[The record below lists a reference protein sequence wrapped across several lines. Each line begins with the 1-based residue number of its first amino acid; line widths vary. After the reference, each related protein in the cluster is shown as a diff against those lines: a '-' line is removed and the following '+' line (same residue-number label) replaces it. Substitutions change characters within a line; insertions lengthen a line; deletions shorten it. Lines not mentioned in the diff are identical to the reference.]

1 MPNTRLMVMPIVR
14 LALAQTNPTVGA
26 IEANLSQA
34 LAEIRKAKEQSAD
47 LVVFG
52 EMAITGYPIEDLA
65 SRESFI
71 LDAELAVRR
80 LANDLSSPEFTGLAV
95 VIGHPAMASA
105 QEQTGWAIAKNC
117 ATVIID
123 GQIVGRYAKHHLPN
137 YSVFDEYRNF
147 VPGNDLL
154 TFEHKG
160 LRFSTVICE
169 DIWQQGG
176 PVAKL
181 AEQNTDVALILNGS
195 PFEIDKDDKRLALV
209 KELVKRQS
217 CAAAYV
223 NLVGGQDDLVFDG
236 DSIVVDSKGRLVAR
250 AKQFKSDLVLIDIE
264 AKDELKV
271 VGEHHLTRPND
282 NWQAWNALVL
292 GLRDYI
298 QKNGFKSVVLG
309 LSGGIDSAVCA
320 TIAADAIGAENVF
333 GVSMPSRYSSDGSK
347 DDAEELASRRGI
359 KYRVQPIEE
368 MVKPFETS
376 LGLTGLSAENLQAR
390 VRGVILMGLSN
401 KEGHLTLTTG
411 NKSELAVGYS
421 TIYGDTV
428 GGYAPLKDVEKTLVW
443 ELARWRNQ
451 YAASRNEV
459 EPIPVSSIEKAPSA
473 ELRPDQVDQDS
484 LPPYDVLDSILDA
497 YVNQRK
503 STAEIVAFGFS
514 EELVSK
520 ILTLVDKAEWK
531 RRQGAIGPKITG
543 MAFGRDRR
551 LPITNKYKG

>member
-1 MPNTRLMVMPIVR
+1 MVMPIVR

-26 IEANLSQA
+26 IQANLAQA
-34 LAEIRKAKEQSAD
+34 IVEIRKAKEQGAD

-71 LDAELAVRR
+71 LEAELAVRSI
-80 LANDLSSPEFTGLAV
+80 ASELSSPEFSDLAV

-117 ATVIID
+117 ASVIIN

-147 VPGNDLL
+147 VPGNELL

-181 AEQNTDVALILNGS
+181 ADQNTDVALILNGS

-209 KELVKRQS
+209 KDLVKRQNCS
-217 CAAAYV
+217 AVYV

-236 DSIVVDSKGRLVAR
+236 DSIVIDSKCRLVAR
-250 AKQFKSDLVLIDIE
+250 AKQFKNDLVLIDVE

-298 QKNGFKSVVLG
+298 KKNGFKSVVLG

-320 TIAADAIGAENVF
+320 TIAADAIGAENVY

-347 DDAEELASRRGI
+347 DDAEDLASRRGI
-359 KYRVQPIEE
+359 NYRIQPIEE
-368 MVKPFETS
+368 MVKPFETG
-376 LGLTGLSAENLQAR
+376 LELTGLSAENLQAR

-451 YAASRNEV
+451 YAVSRNEV

-484 LPPYDVLDSILDA
+484 LPPYDVLDAILDA
-497 YVNQRK
+497 YVNQKR
-503 STAEIVAFGFS
+503 SSAEIASYGFS

-520 ILTLVDKAEWK
+520 ILGLADKAEWK

>member
-1 MPNTRLMVMPIVR
+1 MPNVR
-14 LALAQTNPTVGA
+14 LALAQTNPTVGDIQGNLVGIWNV
-26 IEANLSQA
+26 IEQA
-34 LAEIRKAKEQSAD
+34 VTDEAD
-47 LVVFG
+47 ILVFG

-71 LDAELAVRR
+71 LEAELAVRD
-80 LANDLSSPEFTGLAV
+80 LAKKLTSSQFKDLAV
-95 VIGHPAMASA
+95 VLGHPAMASA

-117 ATVIID
+117 ASVII
-123 GQIVGRYAKHHLPN
+123 GGNIIGTYAKHHLPN
-137 YSVFDEYRNF
+137 YSVFDEYRTF
-147 VPGNDLL
+147 VSGNELL

-169 DIWQQGG
+169 DIWQSGG

-181 AEQNTDVALILNGS
+181 GDANTDVALILNGS
-195 PFEIDKDDKRLALV
+195 PFEIDKDDRRLSLVTELAKRHH
-209 KELVKRQS
+209 

-236 DSIVVDSKGRLVAR
+236 DSIIVDSKARMIARL
-250 AKQFKSDLVLIDIE
+250 KQFKTDLVMIDIE

-271 VGEHHLTRPND
+271 VGEHHLTKPND

-292 GLRDYI
+292 GLRDYV

-320 TIAADAIGAENVF
+320 TIAADAIGAENVY

-347 DDAEELASRRGI
+347 DDALDLASRRGI
-359 KYRVQPIEE
+359 NYQVQTIEDL
-368 MVKPFETS
+368 VKPFETQLS
-376 LGLTGLSAENLQAR
+376 LDGLPAENLQAR
-390 VRGVILMGLSN
+390 VRGVILMALSN
-401 KEGHLTLTTG
+401 KDGHLTLTTG
-411 NKSELAVGYS
+411 NKTELAVGYS

-443 ELARWRNQ
+443 ELARWRNA
-451 YAASRNEV
+451 YAVSRGEV
-459 EPIPVSSIEKAPSA
+459 EPIPVNSIEKPPSA

-497 YVNQRK
+497 YINRRK
-503 STAEIVAFGFS
+503 SRAEIVAFGFD
-514 EELVSK
+514 EEMVHK
-520 ILTLVDKAEWK
+520 VLTLVDRAEWK

>member
-1 MPNTRLMVMPIVR
+1 MPNVR
-14 LALAQTNPTVGA
+14 LALAQTNPTVGDIQGNLVGIWNV
-26 IEANLSQA
+26 IEQA
-34 LAEIRKAKEQSAD
+34 VTDKAD
-47 LVVFG
+47 ILVFG

-71 LDAELAVRR
+71 LEAELAVRD
-80 LANDLSSPEFTGLAV
+80 LAQKLTASQFKDLAV

-117 ATVIID
+117 ASVII
-123 GQIVGRYAKHHLPN
+123 GGEIIGTYAKHHLPN
-137 YSVFDEYRNF
+137 YSVFDEYRTF
-147 VPGNDLL
+147 VSGNELL

-169 DIWQQGG
+169 DIWQSGG

-181 AEQNTDVALILNGS
+181 GDANTDVALILNGS
-195 PFEIDKDDKRLALV
+195 PFEIDKDDRRLSLVTELAKRHH
-209 KELVKRQS
+209 

-236 DSIVVDSKGRLVAR
+236 DSIIVDSKARMIARL
-250 AKQFKSDLVLIDIE
+250 KQFKTDLVMIDIE
-264 AKDELKV
+264 AKDDLKV
-271 VGEHHLTRPND
+271 VGEHHLTKPND

-292 GLRDYI
+292 GLRDYV

-320 TIAADAIGAENVF
+320 TIAADAIGAENVY

-347 DDAEELASRRGI
+347 DDALDLASRRGI
-359 KYRVQPIEE
+359 IYQVQTIEDL
-368 MVKPFETS
+368 VKPFETQLS
-376 LGLTGLSAENLQAR
+376 LDGLPAENLQAR
-390 VRGVILMGLSN
+390 VRGVILMALSN
-401 KEGHLTLTTG
+401 KDGHLTLTTG
-411 NKSELAVGYS
+411 NKTELAVGYS

-443 ELARWRNQ
+443 ELARWRNA
-451 YAASRNEV
+451 YAISRGEV
-459 EPIPVSSIEKAPSA
+459 EPIPVNSIEKPPSA

-497 YVNQRK
+497 YINRRK
-503 STAEIVAFGFS
+503 SRAEIVAFGFD
-514 EELVSK
+514 EEMVHK
-520 ILTLVDKAEWK
+520 VLTLVDRAEWK

>member
-1 MPNTRLMVMPIVR
+1 MPNVR
-14 LALAQTNPTVGA
+14 LALAQTNPTVGDIQGNLVGIWNA
-26 IEANLSQA
+26 IEQA
-34 LAEIRKAKEQSAD
+34 VTDKAD
-47 LVVFG
+47 ILVFG

-71 LDAELAVRR
+71 LEAELAVRD
-80 LANDLSSPEFTGLAV
+80 LAKKLTASQFKDLAV

-117 ATVIID
+117 ASVII
-123 GQIVGRYAKHHLPN
+123 GGNIIGTYAKHHLPN
-137 YSVFDEYRNF
+137 YSVFDEYRTF
-147 VPGNDLL
+147 VSGNELL

-169 DIWQQGG
+169 DIWQSGG

-181 AEQNTDVALILNGS
+181 GDANTDVALILNGS
-195 PFEIDKDDKRLALV
+195 PFEIDKDDRRLSLVTELAKRNH
-209 KELVKRQS
+209 

-236 DSIVVDSKGRLVAR
+236 DSIIVDSKARMIARL
-250 AKQFKSDLVLIDIE
+250 KQFKTDLVMIDIE

-271 VGEHHLTRPND
+271 VGEHHLTKPND

-292 GLRDYI
+292 GLRDYV

-320 TIAADAIGAENVF
+320 TIAADAIGAENVY

-347 DDAEELASRRGI
+347 DDALDLASRRGI
-359 KYRVQPIEE
+359 NYQVQTIEDL
-368 MVKPFETS
+368 VKPFETQLS
-376 LGLTGLSAENLQAR
+376 LDGLPAENLQAR
-390 VRGVILMGLSN
+390 VRGVILMALSN

-411 NKSELAVGYS
+411 NKTELAVGYS

-443 ELARWRNQ
+443 ELARWRNA
-451 YAASRNEV
+451 YANSRGEV
-459 EPIPVSSIEKAPSA
+459 EPIPVNSIEKPPSA

-497 YVNQRK
+497 YINRRK
-503 STAEIVAFGFS
+503 SRAEIVAFGFD
-514 EELVSK
+514 EEMVHK
-520 ILTLVDKAEWK
+520 VLTLVDRAEWK

>member
-1 MPNTRLMVMPIVR
+1 MVMPNVR

-26 IEANLSQA
+26 IQANLTEI
-34 LAEIRKAKEQSAD
+34 LAQVTIAQQGGAD
-47 LVVFG
+47 IVIFG
-52 EMAITGYPIEDLA
+52 EMALTGYPIEDLA

-71 LDAELAVRR
+71 LEAELAVKS
-80 LANDLSSPEFTGLAV
+80 LAAKISELGYKEIAV

-105 QEQTGWAIAKNC
+105 QDQNGWAIARNC
-117 ATVIID
+117 ATVIQQGKII
-123 GQIVGRYAKHHLPN
+123 GTYSKHHLPN

-181 AEQNTDVALILNGS
+181 ADAKTDVALILNGS
-195 PFEIDKDDKRLALV
+195 PFEIDKDDKRLSLV
-209 KELVKRQS
+209 KDLVKRQN

-223 NLVGGQDDLVFDG
+223 NLIGGQDDLVFDG
-236 DSIVVDSKGRLVAR
+236 DSIVLDSKGRLVAR
-250 AKQFKSDLVLIDIE
+250 AKQFKTDLVFIDIA
-264 AKDELKV
+264 AKDELVV
-271 VGEHHLTRPND
+271 VGDHHLSKPND

-333 GVSMPSRYSSDGSK
+333 GISMPSRYSSIGSK
-347 DDAEELASRRGI
+347 DDAEDLASRRGI
-359 KYRVQPIEE
+359 NYQVQAIENL
-368 MVKPFETS
+368 VTPFESELS
-376 LGLTGLSAENLQAR
+376 LAGLPAENLQAR
-390 VRGVILMGLSN
+390 VRGVILMALSN
-401 KEGHLTLTTG
+401 KDGHLTITTG

-428 GGYAPLKDVEKTLVW
+428 GGYAPLKDVEKSLVW
-443 ELARWRNQ
+443 ELAKWRNA
-451 YAASRNEV
+451 YAVSRNEI
-459 EPIPVSSIEKAPSA
+459 EPIPVSSIEKPPSA

-484 LPPYDVLDSILDA
+484 LPPYDVLDAILES
-497 YVNQRK
+497 YINQRK
-503 STAEIVAFGFS
+503 SRAEIISFGFDQAMV
-514 EELVSK
+514 EKV
-520 ILTLVDKAEWK
+520 LTLVDRAEWK

-551 LPITNKYKG
+551 LPITNKYRG

>member
-1 MPNTRLMVMPIVR
+1 MPIVR

-26 IEANLSQA
+26 IEANLAQA
-34 LAEIRKAKEQSAD
+34 LSEIRKAKEQGAD

-71 LDAELAVRR
+71 LEAELAVRG
-80 LANDLSSPEFTGLAV
+80 LASELSSTEFNDLAV

-147 VPGNDLL
+147 VPGKDLL

-181 AEQNTDVALILNGS
+181 ADQNTDVALILNGS

-209 KELVKRQS
+209 KELVKRQN

-250 AKQFKSDLVLIDIE
+250 AKQFKNDLVLIDIE
-264 AKDELKV
+264 ARDELK
-271 VGEHHLTRPND
+271 
-282 NWQAWNALVL
+282 
-292 GLRDYI
+292 
-298 QKNGFKSVVLG
+298 K
-309 LSGGIDSAVCA
+309 
-320 TIAADAIGAENVF
+320 
-333 GVSMPSRYSSDGSK
+333 
-347 DDAEELASRRGI
+347 
-359 KYRVQPIEE
+359 
-368 MVKPFETS
+368 
-376 LGLTGLSAENLQAR
+376 
-390 VRGVILMGLSN
+390 RGV
-401 KEGHLTLTTG
+401 
-411 NKSELAVGYS
+411 
-421 TIYGDTV
+421 
-428 GGYAPLKDVEKTLVW
+428 
-443 ELARWRNQ
+443 
-451 YAASRNEV
+451 
-459 EPIPVSSIEKAPSA
+459 
-473 ELRPDQVDQDS
+473 
-484 LPPYDVLDSILDA
+484 
-497 YVNQRK
+497 
-503 STAEIVAFGFS
+503 
-514 EELVSK
+514 
-520 ILTLVDKAEWK
+520 
-531 RRQGAIGPKITG
+531 
-543 MAFGRDRR
+543 
-551 LPITNKYKG
+551 